1 LYLSAFVMKKRM
13 FLMLVVVVAFIA
25 AIGGFKYFQIKAA
38 MSQSWAPPPEA
49 VTTVVAQ
56 QASWAT
62 TINAIGSVAAVNGVT
77 VSADLP
83 GIITE
88 IRFNSGQPVS
98 KGDVLVRLDTRQER
112 AQLQAAE
119 AQRELARLALDRN
132 RGLAA
137 SGVVAQSNLDQAQAE
152 SKSAEARA
160 GEIRATIERKTI
172 RAPFSGVLG
181 IRQVNVGQYVAGGA
195 PIVSLQALRPA
206 YVNLTVP
213 QQELAR
219 LKAGTSIEVTS
230 DALGSPEVGKVAA
243 VDSVID
249 ETTRN
254 ARVQAIFD
262 NASGRLR
269 PGMYVEAHLG
279 GGGASSVV
287 TLPASAI
294 SYAPFGDSVFI
305 VEEMKD
311 KDGKSYKGVRQQFV
325 KLAGS
330 RGDQVGVVTG
340 LKAGEE
346 VVTSGAFKLRP
357 GAAVIVNNKVQ
368 PSNSA
373 TPKPENS

>member
-1 LYLSAFVMKKRM
+1 MKKRM
-13 FLMLVVVVAFIA
+13 LLMLAVVVAFIA

-38 MSQSWAPPPEA
+38 MAQSWAPPPEA
-49 VTTVVAQ
+49 VTTVIARQ
-56 QASWAT
+56 ESWGIT
-62 TINAIGSVAAVNGVT
+62 TNAIGSVAAVNGVT

-88 IRFNSGQPVS
+88 IRFTSGQPVS
-98 KGDVLVRLDTRQER
+98 KGDVLVRLDMRQER
-112 AQLQAAE
+112 AQLAAAE

-152 SKSAEARA
+152 FSSAEARA

-195 PIVSLQALRPA
+195 PIVSLQAIRPA

-213 QQELAR
+213 QQQLAQLR
-219 LKAGTSIEVTS
+219 PGMPIEVTS
-230 DALGSPEVGKVAA
+230 DALGAPETGKIQAI
-243 VDSVID
+243 DSVID

-269 PGMYVEAHLG
+269 PGMYVEARLG
-279 GGGASSVV
+279 GGGSSQVIVV
-287 TLPASAI
+287 PASAI
-294 SYAPFGDSVFI
+294 SYAPFGDSVFV
-305 VEEMKD
+305 VEEMKGP
-311 KDGKSYKGVRQQFV
+311 DGKPYKGVRQQFV

-330 RGDQVGVVTG
+330 RGDQVGVVSG
-340 LKAGEE
+340 LKPGEE
-346 VVTSGAFKLRP
+346 LVTSGAFKLRP

-368 PSNSA
+368 PPNSA